1 MQFKVFRTLTFDK
14 EFSKLS
20 KTEQIAIEK
29 FEKKLVENPHLGKSL
44 GYIFFREKKLN
55 SHRIYYLVYEEF
67 VIALTVAVSDKKTQ
81 QATIDDIKQRLDEYY
96 TFVRD
101 TLRKL

>member
-1 MQFKVFRTLTFDK
+1 M
-14 EFSKLS
+14 
-20 KTEQIAIEK
+20 
-29 FEKKLVENPHLGKSL
+29 

-67 VIALTVAVSDKKTQ
+67 VIVLMVAVSDKKTQ

-96 TFVRD
+96 AFVRD

>member
-1 MQFKVFRTLTFDK
+1 M
-14 EFSKLS
+14 
-20 KTEQIAIEK
+20 
-29 FEKKLVENPHLGKSL
+29 VENHHPGKPL
-44 GYIFFREKKLN
+44 GYVFFREKKLN

-67 VIALTVAVSDKKTQ
+67 VIVLMVAVSDKKTQ

-96 TFVRD
+96 TFVKG

>member
-1 MQFKVFRTLTFDK
+1 MQFKVFRTSTFDK

-20 KTEQIAIEK
+20 KAEQTAIDK
-29 FEKKLVENPHLGKSL
+29 FEKKLIENPHLGKPL

-55 SHRIYYLVYEEF
+55 GNRVYYLIYEEF
-67 VIALTVAVSDKKTQ
+67 VIVLMVAVSDKRTQ
-81 QATIDDIKQRLDEYY
+81 QDTIDDIKRRLDKYY
-96 TFVRD
+96 SFVRD